1 MLQLVLYPEWR
12 QWVHSYSLWKM
23 RMCHAAQCAAFT
35 GNLHNIGAWFGC
47 NTNPG
52 HKVPIIT
59 TCYQAVVLSCWH
71 NGQSVNISQYN
82 IPSCHLTRIP
92 VMNLLADIMRA
103 NNSDV
108 RWAAITTLPVCPI
121 FVSNL
126 YIILTL
132 ECTGANMVTALH
144 IAMHNLSHLSHYTGE
159 QNKKRRGCLEYS
171 TWFHSIRSHRCLNE
185 KPFFP
190 LRSGFPAIL
199 GFWGDFWGSREKSSD
214 F

>member
-1 MLQLVLYPEWR
+1 
-12 QWVHSYSLWKM
+12 M
-23 RMCHAAQCAAFT
+23 RCMCHAAQCAAFT

-126 YIILTL
+126 HIILTL
-132 ECTGANMVTALH
+132 GCTGANMVTALH
-144 IAMHNLSHLSHYTGE
+144 IAMHNLYHLSHYYPGCSLGE
-159 QNKKRRGCLEYS
+159 GRRG
-171 TWFHSIRSHRCLNE
+171 FHPQPTHKNKDKSCIKRLCQTPSITTSRRN
-185 KPFFP
+185 
-190 LRSGFPAIL
+190 SG
-199 GFWGDFWGSREKSSD
+199 WG
-214 F
+214 

>member
-1 MLQLVLYPEWR
+1 MMGWWLRFLLILRPTQHGSARVGARVELGNQCRLLVVYR
-12 QWVHSYSLWKM
+12 RKKSIRMTSLKCYNWCCTLSGASECTVMPVKNENVSRGTM
-23 RMCHAAQCAAFT
+23 RCMCHAAQCAAFT

-108 RWAAITTLPVCPI
+108 R
-121 FVSNL
+121 
-126 YIILTL
+126 
-132 ECTGANMVTALH
+132 
-144 IAMHNLSHLSHYTGE
+144 
-159 QNKKRRGCLEYS
+159 
-171 TWFHSIRSHRCLNE
+171 
-185 KPFFP
+185 
-190 LRSGFPAIL
+190 
-199 GFWGDFWGSREKSSD
+199 
-214 F
+214 